1 MSNKEDV
8 EYVSS
13 IIERSN
19 RFGVPTGKT
28 FRALSNFKVD
38 IDGEVADGNNR
49 IMGYVSTVTLYNGEC
64 LG

>member
-19 RFGVPTGKT
+19 RFCVSTGKT
-28 FRALSNFKVD
+28 FRASALSNFKVD

-49 IMGYVSTVTLYNGEC
+49 IMGYVRL
-64 LG
+64 